1 MSTQKRSVL
10 GRGLSALIPK
20 SPAKEVSVAPGE
32 VREDSGGIG
41 VIASIDLDKVHPNP
55 YQPRSDFDTASLE
68 ELSRS
73 ILEKGVIQPV
83 TVRRVNGEYQLISGE
98 RRLRAAQHA
107 GLQKIPAYIIDLS
120 DEGELLEL
128 ALIENIQRDELNAIE
143 IAHAYRRLID
153 ERDLT
158 QDDIAQKVGK
168 DRATVSNFLRLLK
181 LPEKIKDGLRRGLI
195 SMGHA
200 RALLSVAD
208 ERLQLRLYN
217 RIVETGLS
225 VRRIEEITKGPAPSR
240 KRARH
245 QSTPEFQS
253 IEDKLRIVLGTKV
266 KIRGKKGGSGEIA
279 VEYYSHDDLDRLL
292 DLLTGR

>member
-20 SPAKEVSVAPGE
+20 SPAKEVSLAAGE
-32 VREDSGGIG
+32 VREDTGGIG
-41 VIASIDLDKVHPNP
+41 VIASVDLDKVHPNP
-55 YQPRSDFDTASLE
+55 YQPRSDFDTGSLE

-83 TVRRVNGEYQLISGE
+83 TVRRVDGEYQLISGE

-107 GLQKIPAYIIDLS
+107 GLTKIPVYIIDLR

-153 ERDLT
+153 ERSLT

-168 DRATVSNFLRLLK
+168 DRATVSNFLRLLR
-181 LPEKIKDGLRRGLI
+181 LPEKVKDGLRRGLI

-200 RALLSVAD
+200 RALVSVGD
-208 ERLQLRLYN
+208 ERLQLRLYH
-217 RIVETGLS
+217 RIVESGLS
-225 VRRIEEITKGPAPSR
+225 VRKLEELTKGPAPSR
-240 KRARH
+240 KRSRH
-245 QSTPEFQS
+245 PSSPEFQS
-253 IEDKLRIVLGTKV
+253 LEDKLRIALGTKV
-266 KIRGKKGGSGEIA
+266 KIRGKKGGSGEIV

-292 DLLTGR
+292 DLLAGR